1 MILAGLLP
9 LATFVFG
16 QGPRVAL
23 KSGVG
28 GWIMGHTALEGELR
42 IQERMSIGLRL
53 GGIYGQVQTEGPG
66 RGMKP
71 PLFTGFFIKAG
82 PKFYLS
88 PERAFGMG
96 GFAIQGQA
104 VFSYWHDWGYQGFG
118 GPMGWRWEYGMG
130 ALAQFSY
137 GLKLW
142 DRVVIE
148 PQAAIGWISTF
159 DRSKGVGDQPPFD
172 EFTTRLYRLD
182 LDEIRGGR
190 HSHLPL
196 KSGFSVSAGIMLGVT
211 L

>member
-1 MILAGLLP
+1 MIRLRRLLILAGLLP

-159 DRSKGVGDQPPFD
+159 GSGKAVHAITSGIEGALLPKPVKSSS
-172 EFTTRLYRLD
+172 RLMQ
-182 LDEIRGGR
+182 GTSFG
-190 HSHLPL
+190 LPC
-196 KSGFSVSAGIMLGVT
+196 AGT
-211 L
+211 